1 MRNRLLALLAL
12 SLLCGCSDKAAE
24 AAALESAKKEAVAK
38 AETALVER
46 LKLKV
51 SERLRDP
58 SSAQFRNLRLNSA
71 KDFLCGEVNGTN
83 GFGGYSGF
91 VEFAAGDT
99 FFLIRDKPIALM
111 PSNSP
116 YVETLKHTECFEF
129 QTLPPTY

>member
-1 MRNRLLALLAL
+1 MQQAPQAKNSEL
-12 SLLCGCSDKAAE
+12 
-24 AAALESAKKEAVAK
+24 AKKEAAAK
-38 AETALVER
+38 ADSALTER
-46 LKLKV
+46 LKLKIT
-51 SERLRDP
+51 EQLRDP

-83 GFGGYSGF
+83 GFGGYYGF

-99 FFLIRDKPIALM
+99 FVLSRDKPIDLL

-129 QTLPPTY
+129 QTLPPTV